1 MFTVLDNLL
10 GGIPKAPNSTL
21 TKCITVNPILEMR
34 NLRSKEIQ

>member
-10 GGIPKAPNSTL
+10 VGIPQAPNSTL
-21 TKCITVNPILEMR
+21 NKCITVNPILAVR